1 MSPLFC
7 CRQRRERLESAP
19 LNMKCSR
26 CNSMDDRVIDSRP
39 LKEGAAIRR
48 RRECL
53 ACGHRFTTYE
63 EIERE
68 DLRVLKRDGRYEMFE
83 RKKILNGLLKACEK
97 RPISREKLEETA
109 DAITDELEKKF
120 DSEIPTT
127 AIGEA
132 IMRALRQLDEVAYVR
147 FASVYRKFK
156 DINEFVEEVQ
166 NLHT

>member
-1 MSPLFC
+1 
-7 CRQRRERLESAP
+7 
-19 LNMKCSR
+19 
-26 CNSMDDRVIDSRP
+26 MDDKVIDSRP

-53 ACGHRFTTYE
+53 ACGFRFTTYE

-68 DLRVLKRDGRYEMFE
+68 DLRVLKRDGRYESFE

-97 RPISREKLEETA
+97 RAINRETLEQTA
-109 DAITDELEKKF
+109 DSITDELEKRF
-120 DSEIPTT
+120 NSEIPTT
-127 AIGEA
+127 EIGEA
-132 IMRALRQLDEVAYVR
+132 IMRALRKLDEVAYVR